1 MSRMSRSRV
10 RPAHGARFGLVHI
23 IIFGAVL
30 ALTLTFVPTATAQLP
45 TYGVGRP
52 PSVDEIKAWDLTI
65 PPDGRG
71 LPPGSGTAKA
81 GESVYQRRCAA
92 CHGNE
97 GEPPKYNAAFLQ
109 LFGGQ
114 GSLASDQPVLTVGS
128 FWQHA
133 TTLWSYIRR
142 TQPFDE
148 PGVLTPDEVYAVT
161 AYLLYR
167 NGIITDTDVMDAKTL
182 LRVKMPNRDGF
193 VPDTRP
199 DVGPTSRGKAS
210 GRR

>member
-1 MSRMSRSRV
+1 MSRSRV
-10 RPAHGARFGLVHI
+10 RPVRGVRFGLIHVI
-23 IIFGAVL
+23 VIYSAVL

-45 TYGVGRP
+45 TYGVGRA

-81 GESVYQRRCAA
+81 GEAVYQRRCAA

-97 GEPPKYNAAFLQ
+97 GEAPKYNPAFLT

-114 GSLASDQPVLTVGS
+114 GTLASDKPLLTVGS
-128 FWQHA
+128 FWQNS

-167 NGIITDTDVMDAKTL
+167 NGIIAENDVLDATTL
-182 LRVKMPNRDGF
+182 VRIKMPNRDGF

-199 DVGPTSRGKAS
+199 DVGPTARGKAG